1 MRSDQL
7 YIYQEELHCSVGL
20 GVDAHSEPVAVSR
33 LVEED
38 QVRLSLQFYL
48 GPQRQCDLQSG
59 SSQQP
64 PCTSSRPASSA

>member
-38 QVRLSLQFYL
+38 QVRLSL
-48 GPQRQCDLQSG
+48 
-59 SSQQP
+59 
-64 PCTSSRPASSA
+64 

>member
-38 QVRLSLQFYL
+38 QGQAEPLILPR
-48 GPQRQCDLQSG
+48 
-59 SSQQP
+59 
-64 PCTSSRPASSA
+64 TSTSM